1 MRKILLALQPGS
13 GKKIGIDTLI
23 SWGATIV
30 IIGLTFK
37 LLHWPG
43 GEWMI
48 GIGLSVEAFLFFILG
63 VNAMNEREE
72 AVEEKVAKPVV
83 VEQKDSELDTLLQ
96 TAINPVTIQRL
107 SQGFEQF
114 NKTVESV
121 NEVVNYNVATKQMI
135 TEVENAT
142 RELTALRANLE
153 EINKVYRAQIDAF
166 KKN

>member
-1 MRKILLALQPGS
+1 MKKILVGLYPGS

-30 IIGLTFK
+30 IVGLTFK

-48 GIGLSVEAFLFFILG
+48 GVGLTVEAFLFFILG
-63 VNAMNEREE
+63 VNAMKDKEE
-72 AVEEKVAKPVV
+72 EEQVV
-83 VEQKDSELDTLLQ
+83 VRQATPQPQTNELEQLLNQ
-96 TAINPVTIQRL
+96 SINPVTIQRL
-107 SQGFEQF
+107 SEGFEQF

-121 NEVVNYNVATKQMI
+121 NHVVGYNEASRHMIQEVELATK
-135 TEVENAT
+135 
-142 RELTALRANLE
+142 ELVQLRSNLE